1 MWFILIMLNS
11 IKDIQEIKAD
21 LAEAAQEVYDNWQQD
36 EDGWDEEVGSG
47 GICHLIADEMINV
60 MFGAGISECFSVSC
74 DHEVHV
80 YCVVQCEE
88 GVVEVDIP
96 YSIYETGG
104 GYTWKKI
111 NGVKFIEEDVFVN
124 ILDADP
130 EMIKN
135 YVEDYESDY

>member
-1 MWFILIMLNS
+1 MLNS

-36 EDGWDEEVGSG
+36 EDGWDEEVGRG
-47 GICHLIADEMINV
+47 GICHLIADEMINT

-74 DHEVHV
+74 NHEVHV
-80 YCVVQCEE
+80 YCVVQCVE